1 MVSLSKSEIGMRERW
16 QRWKK
21 WRGWLWR
28 ARVVEDLLEVWMK

>member
-1 MVSLSKSEIGMRERW
+1 MVSLSKSDICMRERW